1 MTVLAIALI
10 AAYCLMM
17 WVIGIGFV
25 SQGFLEGGGVKPWRV
40 AVAVLSPVVM
50 IPCMAFASVQII
62 RDAYSEWR
70 RFR

>member
-17 WVIGIGFV
+17 WIIGVGFV
-25 SQGFLEGGGVKPWRV
+25 CQGFLEGNGVEPWRV

-50 IPCMAFASVQII
+50 IPCMAFACVQIMAESY
-62 RDAYSEWR
+62 REWSMTR
-70 RFR
+70 